1 MRAAPVLRARS
12 LVWRRPGS
20 EAGAP
25 DVLSGVDVD
34 MFAGEIV
41 AISGPSG
48 VGKSVL
54 GSLILRLRALGEGSA
69 LWWGD
74 RDVSQ
79 MNSAALQP
87 LRTDYQGLLQQT
99 GAILPPFRT
108 VRQSLLE
115 TVRYVDSSD
124 LDAAAAEQKVRD
136 VAERLGISR
145 LLDRHP
151 RFLSG
156 GEGRKSGVARLLLA
170 KPRFAFVDE
179 PDAGLDPVSQ
189 HEVLKLLREAVD
201 ETGVSMLLVTHS
213 AVLANRYA
221 DRRIVL
227 RKGELHES

>member
-1 MRAAPVLRARS
+1 MSVLPVIRARS
-12 LVWRRPGS
+12 LRWRRPGS
-20 EAGAP
+20 NADAP
-25 DVLSGVDVD
+25 DILNGVDVD
-34 MFAGEIV
+34 MFPGELV
-41 AISGPSG
+41 AVSGPSG

-54 GSLILRLRALGEGSA
+54 GSLILRLRNLSEGSE
-69 LWWGD
+69 LFWGD
-74 RDVSQ
+74 RDVSHLG
-79 MNSAALQP
+79 ARALQP

-115 TVRYVDSSD
+115 TVQYVDSSVPVGEV
-124 LDAAAAEQKVRD
+124 AEARVVE
-136 VAERLGISR
+136 VAERLGIAR

-170 KPRFAFVDE
+170 RPRFAFVDE

-189 HEVLKLLREAVD
+189 HEVLKLLREVVD
-201 ETGVSMLLVTHS
+201 EMGVSMLLVTHS
-213 AVLANRYA
+213 AVLAKVYA

-227 RKGELHES
+227 RRGELHES

>member
-1 MRAAPVLRARS
+1 MSVLPVIRARS
-12 LVWRRPGS
+12 LRWRRPGS
-20 EAGAP
+20 DADAP
-25 DVLSGVDVD
+25 DILNGVDVD
-34 MFAGEIV
+34 MFPGELV
-41 AISGPSG
+41 AVSGPSG

-54 GSLILRLRALGEGSA
+54 GSLILRLRNLGKGSE
-69 LWWGD
+69 LFWGD
-74 RDVSQ
+74 RDVSHLEA
-79 MNSAALQP
+79 SALQP

-115 TVRYVDSSD
+115 TVQYVDSSSP
-124 LDAAAAEQKVRD
+124 AREVAEARVVE

-170 KPRFAFVDE
+170 RPRFAFVDE

-189 HEVLKLLREAVD
+189 HEVLKLLREVVD
-201 ETGVSMLLVTHS
+201 EMGVSMLLVTHS
-213 AVLANRYA
+213 AVLAKVYA

-227 RKGELHES
+227 RRGELHES

>member
-1 MRAAPVLRARS
+1 VDLFPGE
-12 LVWRRPGS
+12 LV
-20 EAGAP
+20 A
-25 DVLSGVDVD
+25 V
-34 MFAGEIV
+34 
-41 AISGPSG
+41 SGPSG

-54 GSLILRLRALGEGSA
+54 GSLILRLRNLSEGSE
-69 LWWGD
+69 LFWGE
-74 RDVSQ
+74 RDVSRLG
-79 MNSAALQP
+79 AGALQP
-87 LRTDYQGLLQQT
+87 LRTDFQGLLQQT

-108 VRQSLLE
+108 VRESLLE
-115 TVRYVDSSD
+115 TVQYVDTS
-124 LDAAAAEQKVRD
+124 APGGEVAETKVVE

-170 KPRFAFVDE
+170 RPRFAFVDE

-213 AVLANRYA
+213 AVLAKVYA

-227 RKGELHES
+227 RRGELHES

>member
-1 MRAAPVLRARS
+1 MTAEPIVRGRS
-12 LVWRRPGS
+12 LSWCRPGA
-20 EAGAP
+20 EPGAP
-25 DVLSGVDVD
+25 DVLSGVDID
-34 MFAGEIV
+34 MFAGEMV

-54 GSLILRLRALGEGSA
+54 GSLILRLRALSEGSQ

-74 RDVSQ
+74 RDVSK
-79 MNSAALQP
+79 MAAGDLQP
-87 LRTDYQGLLQQT
+87 LRTDFQGLLQQT

-124 LDAAAAEQKVRD
+124 LGGQAAEQKVES

-170 KPRFAFVDE
+170 SPRFAFVDE

-213 AVLANRYA
+213 AVLAQVYA

-227 RKGELHES
+227 RRGELHES